1 MSVVLPSCSW
11 VNTDNTLSFW
21 ALGMFWKAWRF
32 TAGWL
37 WHRVSQGLCGVWTKH
52 VGYVELGGYAAY
64 GQCHL
69 EKMPRKGPWS
79 PMCLSQGFGAHPRVV
94 LLSSSRETQVSSV
107 DVSSIYW
114 NWFHLS
120 NTPSKSKHL
129 QSKRANFQRTWI
141 FVPEGVWELS
151 CDFPGSVLVSCRAS
165 GTAWVSEECQ
175 DDEFRLEWAQVGG
188 WVL

>member
-32 TAGWL
+32 TAVWL
-37 WHRVSQGLCGVWTKH
+37 WHRVSQGLCGMWTKH

-94 LLSSSRETQVSSV
+94 LLSSSRETQVYLCLFTAIDSISV
-107 DVSSIYW
+107 TYHRSPSIYRVRGQ
-114 NWFHLS
+114 
-120 NTPSKSKHL
+120 TSKEHESL
-129 QSKRANFQRTWI
+129 YQREFESSLVISLGLFWLA
-141 FVPEGVWELS
+141 VEPQALH
-151 CDFPGSVLVSCRAS
+151 GSPKSARMMS
-165 GTAWVSEECQ
+165 S
-175 DDEFRLEWAQVGG
+175 D
-188 WVL
+188 